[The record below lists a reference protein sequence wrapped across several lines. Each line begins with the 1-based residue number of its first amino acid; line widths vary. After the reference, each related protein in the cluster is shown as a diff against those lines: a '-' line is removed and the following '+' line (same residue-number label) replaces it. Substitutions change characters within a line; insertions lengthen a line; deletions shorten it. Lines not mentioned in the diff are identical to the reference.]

1 MIENLNNNFEIY
13 TNNEIIK
20 IENIFNISSNSIMQI
35 KKDGN
40 IEKISNED
48 KNNSYYYEIKRISQ
62 LLIKDIDK
70 NRNFMKNFNKVEKNF
85 KFLSKWLLS

>member
-1 MIENLNNNFEIY
+1 
-13 TNNEIIK
+13 
-20 IENIFNISSNSIMQI
+20 MQI